1 MDILTEAISI
11 LPYVFARSQD
21 ENFEEIQDDF
31 IDWMENYAKVY
42 QSNYR
47 SNQKGYQSP
56 DDFYL
61 DKSFAPFLN
70 YMSERIL
77 ALVETYKKHDDVE
90 IDFIPRL
97 SNMWFNI
104 NYKGSYNTYHSHP
117 GSCLAGILYVNV
129 PDNSGDITFHH
140 HDEHC
145 LSLTQHTTLSFDP
158 EDGDMY
164 LFPASM
170 AHSVGMNE
178 QEEPRFSIA
187 FNLYEYYD

>member
-129 PDNSGDITFHH
+129 LIILETLLFIITMSIVF
-140 HDEHC
+140 
-145 LSLTQHTTLSFDP
+145 LSHSTQQYHLILKMGTCICSPPLWHTL
-158 EDGDMY
+158 
-164 LFPASM
+164 L
-170 AHSVGMNE
+170 V
-178 QEEPRFSIA
+178 
-187 FNLYEYYD
+187 